1 VLLTKVN
8 KLYYTK
14 QHSLQINLT
23 QSPLSM
29 ELAMQKSHIT
39 LPDENSSITRK
50 SMVVFLVMLLSSCQ
64 PTLVNDATNLKATEG
79 YSAEQTNKLFVVDC
93 LLPSQVRKLGSLLT
107 YLSARRPIKTT
118 AADCEIRGG
127 EYVAYDRSNYASALK
142 VWLPQA
148 KKGDAEAQVVLGE
161 IYEKGLGGLTDP
173 ALAAQWYRKAAAQGS
188 SRAQINLGHLYEKG
202 LGVEQS
208 LATALNWYRKASG
221 LDDTDLEFASVTEAN
236 VSAGY
241 EKQLQGLKATSKG
254 YQQQASELRK
264 QLKRSQQSLSA
275 QQKKLNDQK
284 SQLEKS
290 RQLFNQEKNKKEAN
304 RQLLI
309 KLEQTLH
316 ENQASYDSQ
325 KSQLTKLQIEEKDVS
340 QASVSSYQLQL
351 ENQQQQLQLKESQ
364 YHDAF
369 VDIKR
374 KLKQIEAKSIAAQTT
389 QDELLIEQLRGKLN
403 ADKAN
408 LLVMGK
414 RVKQLKITMAENKK
428 IVNSLEIQG
437 GNNILLAQAK
447 IEIIEPSMV
456 LTRGVPSYQLR
467 SISRNKKIIGKVSQL
482 RNLESLTVNGQ
493 STEMDKEGVFQ
504 ATIEIKD
511 DLNPV
516 KIIANYKKGAPSLLS
531 FNLLAKAAVFERN
544 NIKQPVKAVAKSYPS
559 INFGRFYALVIGN
572 QKYDQLPTLKTSVN
586 DAKAVD
592 EVLRRHYGYKTTLL
606 INANRHQIMTAFN
619 DLRAVLTKKDNLL
632 IYYAGHGE
640 IDKSDQSAYW
650 LPTDAE
656 MNNSANWLSSHSIT
670 QFLNII
676 EARHILVV
684 ADSCYSG
691 AMTRTSIARLP
702 TQMAEDKRKKWLNF
716 MVKRKAR
723 TVMTSGGV
731 KPVLDSGGGQHSV
744 FAKAFLNVLE
754 NNAGL
759 IEDYELFRSI
769 SGNVKRSASLVGF
782 QQEPQYSSMLHAG
795 HEGSPFF
802 FVSNSH

>member
-1 VLLTKVN
+1 
-8 KLYYTK
+8 
-14 QHSLQINLT
+14 
-23 QSPLSM
+23 M
-29 ELAMQKSHIT
+29 ELAMHSTQIV
-39 LPDENSSITRK
+39 LPNVNSSIFRK
-50 SMVVFLVMLLSSCQ
+50 AYVVFLVMLLSSCQ
-64 PTLVNDATNLKATEG
+64 PTLVNDGTNLKSTEG

-93 LLPSQVRKLGSLLT
+93 LLPGQIRKLGSQMT
-107 YLSARRPIKTT
+107 YLSPRRPVKTT
-118 AADCEIRGG
+118 AGDCEIRGG

-148 KKGDAEAQVVLGE
+148 KKGNIEAQVVLGE

-241 EKQLQGLKATSKG
+241 EQQLQKLRDSSKG
-254 YQQQASELRK
+254 YQKQASKLRQ
-264 QLKRSQQSLSA
+264 QLKQSQQSLGV
-275 QQKKLNDQK
+275 QQKKLNQLK
-284 SQLEKS
+284 NQLEQS
-290 RQLFNQEKNKKEAN
+290 RQLLSLEKNRKNAN
-304 RQLLI
+304 RQLII
-309 KLEQTLH
+309 KLEQDLH
-316 ENQASYDSQ
+316 KNQASYDSQ
-325 KSQLTKLQIEEKDVS
+325 KNQLAKMQAVEATAS
-340 QASVSSYQLQL
+340 QASVFSYQLQL
-351 ENQQQQLQLKESQ
+351 GNLQGQLQLKESQ
-364 YHDAF
+364 YRDA
-369 VDIKR
+369 VIGIQSGM
-374 KLKQIEAKSIAAQTT
+374 KQIQAKSINARST
-389 QDELLIEQLRGKLN
+389 QDKLLIEQLRGRLN
-403 ADKAN
+403 SEKAN
-408 LLVMGK
+408 LLLTGK
-414 RVKQLKITMAENKK
+414 QIKQLKITIAENKK
-428 IVNSLEIQG
+428 IVNSLETQG
-437 GNNILLAQAK
+437 DNNILLAQAK

-467 SISRNKKIIGKVSQL
+467 SISRSKKIIGKVLQFK
-482 RNLESLTVNGQ
+482 NLESLTINGQ
-493 STEMDKEGVFQ
+493 ATGVDKEGVFQ
-504 ATIEIKD
+504 SSIEIKD
-511 DLNPV
+511 ELNPV
-516 KIIANYKKGAPSLLS
+516 KIVANYKKGNPGLLS
-531 FNLLAKAAVFERN
+531 FNLLAKAAVFEN
-544 NIKQPVKAVAKSYPS
+544 NNASRPSRAVAKSYPS

-572 QKYDQLPTLKTSVN
+572 QKYDQLPSLKTSVN

-592 EVLRRHYGYKTTLL
+592 AILRKHYGYKTTLL

-619 DLRAVLTKKDNLL
+619 DLRAVLTEKDNLL

-656 MNNSANWLSSHSIT
+656 LNNSANWLSSHSIT

-676 EARHILVV
+676 EAKHILVV

-702 TQMAEDKRKKWLNF
+702 TQMAEEKRKKWLKF

-744 FAKAFLNVLE
+744 FAKAFLDVLK

-759 IEDYELFRSI
+759 MEDYELFRDI

-782 QQEPQYSSMLHAG
+782 RQEPQYSSMLHAG

-802 FVSNSH
+802 FVSNTH